1 MNNEFTGNKN
11 NNKNKNYDLYFLIF
25 RLVFITVIIISLT
38 FTKYVSPSV
47 FNNIKT
53 FYNNSFNLDINPN
66 EIINGEK

>member
-1 MNNEFTGNKN
+1 MNNEFAGNKN

-38 FTKYVSPSV
+38 FTKYVLPSV